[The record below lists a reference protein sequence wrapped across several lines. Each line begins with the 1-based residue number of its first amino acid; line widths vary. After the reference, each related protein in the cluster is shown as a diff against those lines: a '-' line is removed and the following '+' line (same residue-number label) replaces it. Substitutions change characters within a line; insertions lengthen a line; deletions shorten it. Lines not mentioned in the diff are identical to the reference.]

1 VDIEVE
7 NIRSEHDQITDKME
21 VFSMDLIRL
30 KEESPKEYEALM
42 AEAIEAAKETTA
54 NAIAAAVSEAVGEF
68 QAQLD
73 EKDTQI
79 ASLTTE
85 KTTLSES
92 LTKIEGRCLSLE
104 KKDALR
110 DESDVASLV
119 ESVWLTALAASG
131 LPQWLHPKV
140 KKQVS
145 RDKFMDGGT
154 FDKAAFSKAVMDE
167 IADWET
173 QNSQEVEGFGVTL
186 RDADGTSTAGEQ
198 MKSDAIVDR
207 MLGYVGQTSKLGYVG
222 QTSKAA
228 H

>member
-21 VFSMDLIRL
+21 VFSMDLKEL
-30 KEESPKEYEALM
+30 KEKSPEEYERLM
-42 AEAIEAAKETTA
+42 AEAAEATKAGSA
-54 NAIAAAVSEAVGEF
+54 DAIATAVAEAVSGL
-68 QAQLD
+68 QAQMV
-73 EKDTQI
+73 EKDNQI
-79 ASLTTE
+79 ATLTTE

-92 LTKIEGRCLSLE
+92 FTKIEGRCLSLE

-110 DESDVASLV
+110 DEADLKSQEEAI
-119 ESVWLTALAASG
+119 WLTALTLSG
-131 LPQWLHPKV
+131 LPAWQHQKV
-140 KKQVS
+140 RTQVS

-207 MLGYVGQTSKLGYVG
+207 MLGYVGQTSK
-222 QTSKAA
+222 AA